1 MRRVWI
7 FRVLTLVY
15 IIAVAV
21 LCFAKFSAM
30 PPSPVS
36 IFGIPADKV
45 VHFLMFLPF
54 PVLAFF
60 SLSIRRGGVVK
71 TILVL
76 VAVFIVGCALAWGT
90 EYIQGKLPYR
100 SMDPADFGADRLGLL
115 CGAII
120 AFFIKL
126 LSHKK
131 INA

>member
-7 FRVLTLVY
+7 FRILTLLY

-21 LCFAKFSAM
+21 LCFARFSAL
-30 PPSPVS
+30 PPSPAS

-60 SLSIRRGGVVK
+60 SLRLSRGGVVK
-71 TILVL
+71 TLLVL
-76 VAVFIVGCALAWGT
+76 VAVFIVGCGLAWGT
-90 EYIQGKLPYR
+90 EYIQSKLPYR
-100 SMDPADFGADRLGLL
+100 TMDPADFGADRLGLI
-115 CGAII
+115 CGSFI

-126 LSHKK
+126 FSRKK
-131 INA
+131 KNA

>member
-7 FRVLTLVY
+7 FRVLTLLY

-54 PVLAFF
+54 P
-60 SLSIRRGGVVK
+60 IRRGGVVK

-115 CGAII
+115 CGSII

-126 LSHKK
+126 FSHKK